1 MLPDYESPHT
11 VKGVREKTGLTQR
24 IFGMILGMGKT
35 AVSRFERGERKETF
49 ILKEQVSTIAFLV
62 EKDLLKEYVQWRFKL
77 SIRNKP

>member
-77 SIRNKP
+77 SIRKKP

>member
-11 VKGVREKTGLTQR
+11 VKSVRSKTGLTQR

-35 AVSRFERGERKETF
+35 AVSRFERGERMETF

-62 EKDLLKEYVQWRFKL
+62 EKDLLKEYVQWRFNLLINRKL
-77 SIRNKP
+77 

>member
-77 SIRNKP
+77 SIRKKL